1 MAQSDTKTEIKVR
14 VDIKPV
20 KLTEVMPAQ
29 RQLYRRFWAKL
40 TRQVQD
46 EVKSDEQ

>member
-20 KLTEVMPAQ
+20 KLTEVTPAQ
-29 RQLYRRFWAKL
+29 RQLCKRFWAKL
-40 TRQVQD
+40 ISQVMD
-46 EVKSDEQ
+46 EVKGER